1 MGRAHNIG
9 TDKDRERSPRD
20 VPESGGEGSRQK
32 AHQYLFSPVR
42 ISIERPLAKGLGQCT
57 TDPPRIAKQD
67 LGHPGTIHIDRH
79 PGIKRREFKPCREE
93 QRAGGATS
101 PSFCRVSF
109 PPQVFFRIFL
119 PARGETAP
127 IAYPAV
133 RARTPHS
140 GTAAD
145 PWGGIPGLA
154 SSPGLKG
161 CWGPVRGGGCTPA
174 R

>member
-1 MGRAHNIG
+1 MGGRAHNI
-9 TDKDRERSPRD
+9 ERIRIGND
-20 VPESGGEGSRQK
+20 HIEIVPESGRRGSRQK
-32 AHQYLFSPVR
+32 GTSVSFFAGPGF
-42 ISIERPLAKGLGQCT
+42 
-57 TDPPRIAKQD
+57 PPRGRCPSARQTRRGIAKQD